1 MLELNPGLST
11 RVTPG
16 LNIKWKIFVHKTIRS
31 KNQLH
36 RSLLSDSNWYTF
48 HHSLVGLH
56 IWRVSGCPQ
65 PRWSF
70 ARSKWVGEPDYQSP
84 VWQAQPLSTSIGT
97 CSCSSH
103 HAMANL
109 VVNRLTL
116 SHCKRTLL
124 PTILW
129 RDWNF
134 LFLNEHCGQPYC
146 DQIKTFTFY
155 TFAMANLIATG

>member
-1 MLELNPGLST
+1 MCARQKACRHVTFASSILCKKTCRRSARSQTSSSMSAMLELKPGLST

-16 LNIKWKIFVHKTIRS
+16 LNNKWKIFVHKTIRS

-97 CSCSSH
+97 CSCPSH

-109 VVNRLTL
+109 VVNRLKL
-116 SHCKRTLL
+116 PHSNRTL
-124 PTILW
+124 
-129 RDWNF
+129 
-134 LFLNEHCGQPYC
+134 
-146 DQIKTFTFY
+146 
-155 TFAMANLIATG
+155 